1 MDTQQK
7 SDASEHE
14 EDDMAK
20 ELQGLKIEAKPE
32 RVTSLAK
39 FSVRPQRFAFIIDAR
54 IDASQ
59 LSKIIEYNSKIWGG
73 FYNLLLPCVDG
84 ALSEPSSQLLY
95 SYDPDRI
102 VFCGDIP
109 EELRTE
115 ITEWLQPFSI
125 AVLNQHLQDLQDKHD
140 FFRPISMHS
149 VFVDVERDLRN
160 ESESNIRI
168 PVIDE
173 NHPWRFYAHV
183 QLGLLPQD
191 YTDFLKDALKATPVE
206 LPDLGELRGYLDA
219 LRVAQELFYPLT
231 LTRHGLTPMFQLG
244 RTGDFTLVF
253 GEHDD
258 VEALCLFWN
267 SRMGLGGPTTAR
279 DDLYLFLPFAAVDDD
294 LKLKTLAE
302 WISLRLSRG
311 GRIVT
316 ATSESNSERM
326 QPVFISL
333 KRLLREDVQIV
344 PQFKLD
350 SLPVSRVT
358 EVEVRKEI
366 AWTGPHTRFELPRP
380 SFDLKWLHHSDIWIV
395 DCDFTDRSSS
405 KQSYF
410 PPRRPGQKN
419 LLMSETNKGRETWS
433 VYGDRWRLSQDRI
446 ACQASLKD
454 EFAEVRLPDSDQI
467 FECVAAHCG
476 FRFTP
481 SEKCGYIRSFTRL
494 LAEAELH
501 HAIKDQR
508 IQQCLVK
515 LSEEGKT
522 FTHAQLKGIGKFGS
536 DKTSL
541 DGMLLS
547 LLRNDGL
554 FQGVRYRCPHCNLLR
569 WYQVPTVQ
577 SRMQCVCCKGAFQTP
592 LKMEVSYSL
601 NSLVALAIRQGAIPV
616 ALTEPV
622 LKRLSSKTYFSTPG
636 AVLTN
641 MAGAECDIDIIASC
655 DGRVVCVECK
665 TLEDLTADDSAGE
678 IPEQLARD
686 YDHAK
691 QLGASIFAVSV
702 LSNDPPNEIRDVIRR
717 ANDMPC
723 LPVAILITLR
733 DMERGFLSESVVGSH
748 GPANRGE
755 APISVEALIY
765 RVKQNGFNA

>member
-1 MDTQQK
+1 
-7 SDASEHE
+7 
-14 EDDMAK
+14 MAK
-20 ELQGLKIEAKPE
+20 DLQGLKIEAKPE

-39 FSVRPQRFAFIIDAR
+39 FSVRPQRFAFIIDTH
-54 IDASQ
+54 IGASQ

-73 FYNLLLPCVDG
+73 FYNLLLPCADG
-84 ALSEPSSQLLY
+84 TLSEPSIQLLY
-95 SYDPDRI
+95 DYDPDRI

-109 EELRTE
+109 EEFRTE

-125 AVLNQHLQDLQDKHD
+125 AVLNQHLQDLQDNHD
-140 FFRPISMHS
+140 FFCPISMHS
-149 VFVDVERDLRN
+149 VFVDAERDLRN

-168 PVIDE
+168 PVMDE
-173 NHPWRFYAHV
+173 NHPWRFHAYV
-183 QLGLLPQD
+183 QLGLLQQG
-191 YTDFLKDALKATPVE
+191 YIDFLKDALKATSVD
-206 LPDLGELRGYLDA
+206 LPDPRDLRGYLDA
-219 LRVAQELFYPLT
+219 LRVAQERFYPLT
-231 LTRHGLTPMFQLG
+231 LTRHGLTPVFRLG

-267 SRMGLGGPTTAR
+267 SRMGLGGPTTAG

-294 LKLKTLAE
+294 SKLKTLAE

-311 GRIVT
+311 GRIVM
-316 ATSESNSERM
+316 ATSESNYERV

-333 KRLLREDVQIV
+333 KRLLHESAQIV
-344 PQFKLD
+344 EQYKLD
-350 SLPVSRVT
+350 RLPVSRVT
-358 EVEVRKEI
+358 EVEMKKEI

-380 SFDLKWLHHSDIWIV
+380 SFDLKWLHGSDIWIV
-395 DCDFTDRSSS
+395 DCDFTDMSSS

-419 LLMSETNKGRETWS
+419 LLMSETNKGREIWS
-433 VYGDRWRLSQDRI
+433 IYGDLWRLSQDRI
-446 ACQASLKD
+446 ACQVNLKD

-467 FECVAAHCG
+467 FECVAAHYG

-494 LAEAELH
+494 LADGDLH
-501 HAIKDQR
+501 HALKDRR

-522 FTHAQLKGIGKFGS
+522 FTHAQLKGIGKFGA
-536 DKTSL
+536 DKTAL
-541 DGMLLS
+541 EGMLLS
-547 LLRNDGL
+547 LLKHDGL

-569 WYQVPTVQ
+569 WYQVATVQ
-577 SRMQCVCCKGAFQTP
+577 STMKCVGCKDAFQTP
-592 LKMEVSYSL
+592 LEMEMSYSL

-622 LKRLSSKTYFSTPG
+622 LRRLSNKTYYSTPG

-641 MAGAECDIDIIASC
+641 KTGSECDIDIIASC
-655 DGRVVCVECK
+655 DGHVVCVECK

-717 ANDMPC
+717 ANDLPC
-723 LPVAILITLR
+723 SPVAILITLR

-748 GPANRGE
+748 GPSSSGE
-755 APISVEALIY
+755 APISVEALIH
-765 RVKQNGFNA
+765 RVKQNGFSV